1 MEGCIP
7 NLLGRGEGQQIKK
20 VNDDKDLHCSAH
32 QIKGTV
38 VGGIIEMPSR
48 RQAVMK
54 SSGCRCWFCFRTW
67 QRREVGNIWAVGG
80 KGELLPT
87 HLSPG
92 IRYCCR
98 EAGTA
103 AKFEGYSRWLQSFRR
118 SEKGKH
124 GGRGQGVKARP
135 L

>member
-54 SSGCRCWFCFRTW
+54 PSGCRCGSASGH
-67 QRREVGNIWAVGG
+67 GNDV
-80 KGELLPT
+80 
-87 HLSPG
+87 
-92 IRYCCR
+92 
-98 EAGTA
+98 
-103 AKFEGYSRWLQSFRR
+103 R
-118 SEKGKH
+118 SATS
-124 GGRGQGVKARP
+124 GR
-135 L
+135 